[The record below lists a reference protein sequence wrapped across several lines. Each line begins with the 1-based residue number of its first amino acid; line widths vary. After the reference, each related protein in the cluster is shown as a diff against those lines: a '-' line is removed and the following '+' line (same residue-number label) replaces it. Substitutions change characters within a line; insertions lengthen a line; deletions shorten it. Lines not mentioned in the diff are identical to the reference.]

1 MHNES
6 LYEAQRDTDE
16 WVGCPVSPKGDD
28 PRKNFDL
35 VIVELQKGKWRHRL
49 FFRERI
55 EDVLDEM
62 NGIFKS
68 KEAETGKS
76 LVEVIHVAETDYKLG
91 NTTPRNDVSDI
102 RHFCPKKIRNI
113 KEITWIGLVLTDQS
127 CCLTDRAPDLPLKS
141 EFRLRKK
148 EHELTGLPN
157 LYCLKDTVM
166 NYINMGTTRKFVE
179 DNVNFTPHSKES
191 LFHLFLSKYPPGWLF
206 HVAVWINS
214 DSYPF

>member
-1 MHNES
+1 MRNES

-28 PRKNFDL
+28 LRKNFDL

-76 LVEVIHVAETDYKLG
+76 LVEVIHMAETDYKLG
-91 NTTPRNDVSDI
+91 NNTPRNDVSDI
-102 RHFCPKKIRNI
+102 RHFCPKRIRNI
-113 KEITWIGLVLTDQS
+113 KEITDGLGWSSLISLAVLQTMFQI
-127 CCLTDRAPDLPLKS
+127 CPW
-141 EFRLRKK
+141 
-148 EHELTGLPN
+148 
-157 LYCLKDTVM
+157 
-166 NYINMGTTRKFVE
+166 
-179 DNVNFTPHSKES
+179 KES
-191 LFHLFLSKYPPGWLF
+191 LDSEKKNMGSLGFLICIVLRTQW
-206 HVAVWINS
+206 WII
-214 DSYPF
+214 